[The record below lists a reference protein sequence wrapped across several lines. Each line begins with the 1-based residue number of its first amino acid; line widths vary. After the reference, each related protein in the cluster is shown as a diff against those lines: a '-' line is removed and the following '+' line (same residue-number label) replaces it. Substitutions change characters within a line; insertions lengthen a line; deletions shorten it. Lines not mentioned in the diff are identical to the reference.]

1 MTVIYKKENIQ
12 RDIYSAF
19 LIMNINNDLST
30 FNIEACNAEFEH
42 FCKLHDI
49 EIERLKQLH
58 FFQYLLIF
66 LFIIA

>member
-30 FNIEACNAEFEH
+30 FNIEACNAEFE
-42 FCKLHDI
+42 L
-49 EIERLKQLH
+49 
-58 FFQYLLIF
+58 F
-66 LFIIA
+66 L